1 MPRPFSFSSFSSTSA
16 LSTFASHSTQ
26 SQLIF
31 PHLLRAE
38 SETPLRPR
46 SRRMSQGSFKSRKV
60 PPAITA
66 ESKDNL
72 SPKMQILSDLMGPQI
87 NDSFKASASFMVKQ
101 INGNQSFNSK
111 KQIEMPIVNLGA
123 GSQRN
128 LQVLRRKSDVSH
140 VNSQKSSST
149 SNSQFSSKSVTSS
162 KGESNF
168 MVGESNLCY
177 FPYDPLQIVIIKS
190 MPEPLNQTLNP
201 KP

>member
-1 MPRPFSFSSFSSTSA
+1 MPRPFSFSSFS
-16 LSTFASHSTQ
+16 STFASHSTQ

-31 PHLLRAE
+31 PHLWRAD

-66 ESKDNL
+66 ESKDDL
-72 SPKMQILSDLMGPQI
+72 SPKMQILSDVMSPQMGG
-87 NDSFKASASFMVKQ
+87 SFNASASFKA
-101 INGNQSFNSK
+101 NQAFNSK
-111 KQIEMPIVNLGA
+111 KQMEMPIVNLGA

-149 SNSQFSSKSVTSS
+149 SHSQFSSKSVTSS

-168 MVGESNLCY
+168 MVSESNLCY

-201 KP
+201 KH